1 MPKFMRFNFSVR
13 AGNALATYA
22 KPESCT
28 DFDYAVTHSESV
40 GCPAFQKMAIAM
52 LRHPLGA
59 SQVAFPGPPR
69 ALGLL
74 RRIDLQ
80 DDTRNLG
87 PIRTLSLGVEEAQI
101 GNEMVLI
108 VAGKN
113 VGLGDL
119 VGNWGIKRFGHDHYH
134 HCPEG
139 EREPSWQG
147 ARQRETSSLARNKT
161 GTPVG
166 VRFGRGFPPAANTH
180 YKG

>member
-1 MPKFMRFNFSVR
+1 MR
-13 AGNALATYA
+13 
-22 KPESCT
+22 
-28 DFDYAVTHSESV
+28 
-40 GCPAFQKMAIAM
+40 CPAFQKMAIAM

-59 SQVAFPGPPR
+59 RQVTLPGASR

-74 RRIDLQ
+74 FRIDVQ

-119 VGNWGIKRFGHDHYH
+119 VGNWGIKRFGHDHY
-134 HCPEG
+134 
-139 EREPSWQG
+139 
-147 ARQRETSSLARNKT
+147 KT
-161 GTPVG
+161 GTPIG